1 MYNVIIV
8 DDEPMI
14 REGLRTLIPWE
25 EYGFNVMGIAKNGR
39 DGLEKYQQY
48 APDLMIVD
56 IRMPEVDGITLI
68 ETIRK
73 KNKSVHF
80 IILSGYADFEY
91 AKRALGCQCD
101 GYLLKPL
108 DEDEFIV
115 YLKEV
120 HRKLQNEKKLTI
132 LMESEGLKRKE
143 DFIERYLINNNSHS
157 DIDLEELCQSYDLHA
172 ASYQV
177 VLLATEDDME
187 LDTEIRNIINKE
199 NNGFMF
205 DTNSYKGV
213 LFKENFSISTGQS
226 QLLEKIK
233 EYKIYAAVGEI
244 VDCPENI
251 HISYNT
257 AQQLLENKYFY
268 QEGVLLTCK
277 DMRSNNRHEGLS
289 ESDFSVDS
297 YVERLYYSIEIVS
310 YEACE
315 KIVNELAEYMIN
327 GNFSEQKIKKNFT
340 KIYTNT
346 LNKILL
352 ANENMQSVLSPMNS
366 IAGELYEIK
375 NLPSLVEFV
384 LNELLKVINSLDNGQ
399 TDVSLKKMI
408 DLIHKEYDQNLRLDT
423 LATVFNYNSAYLGK
437 LFKNHTGEYFNTYLD
452 KVRIEKGKQLLV
464 KGYKVYEVAE
474 RIGYANVDYFHRKFK
489 KYVGVSPSSFRKEM

>member
-1 MYNVIIV
+1 MYKVIIV

-14 REGLRTLIPWE
+14 REGLRTLVPWE
-25 EYGFNVMGIAKNGR
+25 EYGFNVIDIAKNGR
-39 DGLEKYQQY
+39 DGLEKHQQY
-48 APDLMIVD
+48 EPDLMVVD
-56 IRMPEVDGITLI
+56 IRMPEIDGITLI
-68 ETIRK
+68 ETIRQK
-73 KNKSVHF
+73 DKSVHF
-80 IILSGYADFEY
+80 LILSGYADFEY

-108 DEDEFIV
+108 DEDELVV

-120 HRKLQNEKKLTI
+120 QRKLQNEKKLTI
-132 LMESEGLKRKE
+132 LMESEGLKRRE
-143 DFIERYLINNNSHS
+143 DFIESYLLDNKNYS
-157 DIDLEELCQSYDLHA
+157 DIDLEELCKSYDLDA
-172 ASYQV
+172 ASYQI
-177 VLLATEDDME
+177 VLLAIDDYEE
-187 LDTEIRNIINKE
+187 LDTEINGIIKNGS
-199 NNGFMF
+199 NGFMF
-205 DTNSYKGV
+205 ETNSYRGI
-213 LFKENFSISTGQS
+213 LFKGDFSKSKEQS

-233 EYKIYAAVGEI
+233 EYKIYAAAGKI

-251 HISYNT
+251 HTSYKT
-257 AQQLLENKYFY
+257 AQRLLENKFLY

-277 DMRSNNRHEGLS
+277 DLRSDNAHEGLS
-289 ESDFSVDS
+289 TSNISIDS

-327 GNFSEQKIKKNFT
+327 EGFLEQKIKKYFI

-352 ANENMQSVLSPMNS
+352 ANENMQSIISPMNS

-375 NLPSLVEFV
+375 TLPSLVEYV
-384 LNELLKVINSLDNGQ
+384 LNELLKVINSFDNGQ

-452 KVRIEKGKQLLV
+452 KVRIEKGKQLLI

-489 KYVGVSPSSFRKEM
+489 KYVGVSPSSFRKEI